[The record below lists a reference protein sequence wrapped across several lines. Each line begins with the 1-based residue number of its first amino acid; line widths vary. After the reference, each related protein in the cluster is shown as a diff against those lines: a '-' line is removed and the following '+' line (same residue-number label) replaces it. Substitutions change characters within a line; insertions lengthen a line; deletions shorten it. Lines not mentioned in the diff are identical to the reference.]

1 MAYMAYMLGNI
12 EISEKKKRVYHLRRR
27 NIEISEKKKHV
38 EDLGHDVRHGYKHI
52 NIYIYR
58 KIIAAV
64 RLGGL
69 APARPMSRLTFARSA
84 GAAGPKMTDVRYNI
98 IYRQTEGALN
108 S

>member
-1 MAYMAYMLGNI
+1 MAYKSG
-12 EISEKKKRVYHLRRR
+12 

-38 EDLGHDVRHGYKHI
+38 EDVGHDVRHGYKYI
-52 NIYIYR
+52 YKYIYR

-69 APARPMSRLTFARSA
+69 APARPITRRMLSIMGERELHLHS
-84 GAAGPKMTDVRYNI
+84 
-98 IYRQTEGALN
+98 E